1 MAERVG
7 LKALANNLKREAPQ
21 WAALL
26 PQLPRLLH
34 QALDPKPLAAL
45 REEVARLRAE
55 ERRQTF
61 WVKLAA
67 GLLAAILVAQLV
79 SL

>member
-1 MAERVG
+1 MT
-7 LKALANNLKREAPQ
+7 
-21 WAALL
+21 
-26 PQLPRLLH
+26 PRS
-34 QALDPKPLAAL
+34 PLRKNRDKVEAAL